1 MKLSQAAKMAFSAVL
16 SNKLRSFLTM
26 LGIIIGVMAVIL
38 LISLVQ
44 GASNTVTDELDE
56 LGGDQLIVS
65 ITDQHKRMTLH
76 EAESF
81 ADLEGVAYVS
91 PVLSGNGTAKALGN
105 SIDVTINGITAAY
118 QNVQGL
124 DLVSG
129 RPVSRT
135 DNDYRLSVCVVGQK
149 VAEDLFGGTDILGR
163 TIRLSGRDYRIIGL
177 LEEKERTMVSDE
189 NATIYIP
196 LTNAQR
202 ILKNVNVS
210 MFYVAGRDG
219 VDLESL
225 RKELNAKLS
234 LKYSDED
241 SYMVVNMADVMDI
254 IDRVM
259 GALGLLLAAIAGISL
274 VVGGIGI
281 MNIMLVS
288 VTERTREIGIRK
300 AIGAQKSDIITQFM
314 IESVVISLAGGM
326 IGLVLSQGILSTIN
340 TLYPNY
346 HFLISPDI
354 AGIAL
359 GFSILVGVIFGIYPA
374 GKAASLKPINAL
386 RYE

>member
-1 MKLSQAAKMAFSAVL
+1 MKLSQAGKMAFSAVL

-44 GASNTVTDELDE
+44 GASNTVTSELDE

-65 ITDQHKRMTLH
+65 ITDQHKRMTLR

-81 ADLEGVAYVS
+81 ADLPGVEYVS

-105 SIDVTINGITAAY
+105 STDVTVNGITASY
-118 QNVQGL
+118 SDVQGL

-129 RPVSRT
+129 RTISQT
-135 DNDYRLSVCVVGQK
+135 DNDFRLNVCIVGQT
-149 VAEDLFGGTDILGR
+149 VASDLFGGTDILGN
-163 TIRLSGRDYRIIGL
+163 TLRLMGRDYRIIGL

-202 ILKNVNVS
+202 LLKNVNVGT
-210 MFYVAGRDG
+210 FYVAGEEG
-219 VDLESL
+219 ASL
-225 RKELNAKLS
+225 SDVRRELNAKLS
-234 LKYSDED
+234 EKYSDED

-259 GALGLLLAAIAGISL
+259 GTLGLLLAAIAAISL

-300 AIGAQKSDIITQFM
+300 AIGAQKSDIVVQFM
-314 IESVVISLAGGM
+314 IESVVISLIGGV
-326 IGLVLSQGILSTIN
+326 IGLCISQGILSIIN
-340 TLYPNY
+340 ILRPGY
-346 HFLISPDI
+346 HFMISPDV

-359 GFSILVGVIFGIYPA
+359 GFSILVGVVFGIYPA
-374 GKAASLKPINAL
+374 NKNRRWSCLGMRSGL
-386 RYE
+386 